1 MLSLYSVTVLNY
13 SNMYNA
19 VSSTLQTELSQR
31 EPNIVTSQSGI
42 SSYGTIQ
49 VLGYLPKK
57 SKPEFEEEPWP
68 NF

>member
-19 VSSTLQTELSQR
+19 VSSTLQTEISQR
-31 EPNIVTSQSGI
+31 EPNTVTSQSGI